1 MDGGT
6 TVTGMQGLITA
17 FQTATGDVQTNVS
30 SFIAAAFPV
39 GLSIMGTMLAIR
51 LGIRFFKSVA
61 N

>member
-1 MDGGT
+1 MSD
-6 TVTGMQGLITA
+6 LITA
-17 FQTATGDVQTNVS
+17 FTTATTTVQTNVN

>member
-1 MDGGT
+1 MDG
-6 TVTGMQGLITA
+6 LIQA
-17 FQTATGDVQTNVS
+17 FTTATTSVGNNVNE
-30 SFIAAAFPV
+30 FIAAAFPV